1 MKLIII
7 GPPGSGKGTV
17 AEKLAKDFKLKWV
30 SAGALLREE
39 VAKKTHIGKDIKNI
53 MQRGDLVP
61 NRFVIEMM
69 KLEIGQ
75 LDRYILDGF
84 PRSLEQAQD
93 IVDFGFAMVLYLD
106 VPLTQVVQRLSG
118 RRLDPKTGKG
128 YHLKFIP
135 PPKGIGGR
143 LVRRADDEPK
153 SIKERF
159 RVFKKETTPILQ
171 FYRRH
176 KLLRKIDATGSPDEV
191 YGLVKDV
198 VKKLEKEKK

>member
-106 VPLTQVVQRLSG
+106 VPLTQVV
-118 RRLDPKTGKG
+118 
-128 YHLKFIP
+128 
-135 PPKGIGGR
+135 
-143 LVRRADDEPK
+143 
-153 SIKERF
+153 
-159 RVFKKETTPILQ
+159 
-171 FYRRH
+171 
-176 KLLRKIDATGSPDEV
+176 
-191 YGLVKDV
+191 
-198 VKKLEKEKK
+198 